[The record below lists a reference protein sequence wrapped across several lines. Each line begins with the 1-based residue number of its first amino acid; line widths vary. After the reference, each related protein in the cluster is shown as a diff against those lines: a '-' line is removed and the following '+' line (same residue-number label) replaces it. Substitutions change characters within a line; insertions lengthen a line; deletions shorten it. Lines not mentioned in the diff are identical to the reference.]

1 MRLKLI
7 LITIFTVNAIGSVNA
22 QDRIP
27 SSYSNLAWDAKG
39 LYYLEDSV
47 RYYSDTTSARYTL
60 KQMLGNPKGTSTGV
74 EMNFKNIEGTITYG
88 LIPYGQAPHPLPVYR
103 VTRRLANGMANINII
118 TDFRDPFDMVG
129 WQQSGQL
136 SIGYRLTNQ
145 AGLILFDG
153 VISVT
158 GKGPFEIVPAIYEG
172 PYVNNITSGEAVIW
186 FETSMP
192 VKASIQVDHK
202 LMQDSVSLTH
212 HEFKI
217 TGLQPE
223 KKYDYTVN
231 YGPLKQTYS
240 FTTAPLP
247 GSRKSFV
254 FAYTSDSRHALG
266 GGERMVYGTNAYIMK
281 KIGAVAV
288 QQKAAFMQFT
298 GDMINGYLTN
308 KEEQLLQYTNWK
320 NSLAPFWHYMP
331 VYVGQGNHEALGH
344 IFKDSSG
351 ATVAFIDRFPYDT
364 ESAEALMQE
373 AFVNPL
379 NGPDSEDGNKYD
391 IDKKNKDFPSYKETV
406 FYYTYD
412 NVAMIVLNADYWYA
426 PSISR
431 NAGTSGNLHGY
442 LMDNQIRWLEQT
454 IKKLEGDN
462 AIDHIFLTQHTP
474 IFPNGGHVGDD
485 MWYNGNNDKRP
496 YISGKPVDKGIIE
509 RRDEYLDILINK
521 SKKVVAVLTGDEHN
535 YNRLELTSEVKIY
548 PENWKGKKIKISRPI
563 FQINNGAAGA
573 PYYAQ
578 EQAPWSPHTKA
589 FSVQNA
595 ICLFYVNGKEIIMKV
610 VNPDTL
616 NDIDEIKLR

>member
-1 MRLKLI
+1 MSLKFI
-7 LITIFTVNAIGSVNA
+7 FITIFTIHVIGNVKA

-27 SSYSNLAWDAKG
+27 SSYSNLGRDAKG

-47 RYYSDTTSARYTL
+47 RYYADTTSARYTL
-60 KQMLGNPKGTSTGV
+60 KQMLGDPKGTSTGV
-74 EMNFKNIEGTITYG
+74 EMNFKNIDGTITYG

-103 VTRRLANGMANINII
+103 VTRRLANGTANINIL
-118 TDFRDPFDMVG
+118 TDFRNPFDMVG

-172 PYVNNITSGEAVIW
+172 PFVNNITPDEAVIW

-192 VKASIQVDHK
+192 VKASIQINNK
-202 LMQDSVSLTH
+202 LVEDTASVAH

-217 TGLQPE
+217 TGLQPG

-231 YGPLKQTYS
+231 YGPLNQTYS
-240 FTTAPLP
+240 LTTAPLP

-298 GDMINGYLTN
+298 GDMINGYLIN
-308 KEEQLLQYTNWK
+308 KEEQMLQYTNWK
-320 NSLAPFWHYMP
+320 NALAPFWHYMP

-364 ESAEALMQE
+364 ESSEALMQE

-379 NGPDSEDGNKYD
+379 NGPESEDGNKYD
-391 IDKKNKDFPSYKETV
+391 IDKKNIDFPSYKETV

-442 LMDNQIRWLEQT
+442 LMDNQVKWLEQT
-454 IKKLEGDN
+454 IKKLESDN
-462 AIDHIFLTQHTP
+462 NIDHIFLTQHTP

-496 YISGKPVDKGIIE
+496 YISGKPVEKGIIE
-509 RRDEYLDILINK
+509 RRDEYLDILVNK

-535 YNRLELTSEVKIY
+535 YNRLQLTNEVKIY
-548 PENWKGKKIKISRPI
+548 PENWSGKKLKISRSI